1 MLSALVVL
9 LSFDSC
15 VLFVDKVGQAFFLQL
30 PLLDFTCPK
39 RFCEEKLMLSP
50 CPTPM
55 KKVQGFADQ
64 IVEFCQ
70 KNQEKDLVTA
80 YTTSCKCICSFTIYM
95 HGRKF
100 WWRLFYADLSC
111 AEAPSTIEGPPL
123 RFPIFFI
130 SSFFIIVNYCYFIL
144 ISSCFV
150 FSFLYLRF

>member
-1 MLSALVVL
+1 MLHLNIIFYIAIFYFNKITNFSMITNISLT
-9 LSFDSC
+9 S
-15 VLFVDKVGQAFFLQL
+15 
-30 PLLDFTCPK
+30 
-39 RFCEEKLMLSP
+39 
-50 CPTPM
+50 
-55 KKVQGFADQ
+55 
-64 IVEFCQ
+64 
-70 KNQEKDLVTA
+70 
-80 YTTSCKCICSFTIYM
+80 YSCKWPNLCTRAYICIFYVAKGKNFCLFLYIDVSFTIYM